1 MGREMEIGTMIE
13 MGLDGMGWDGMG
25 WDGDRDGDGDG
36 HLWPQ
41 GLLVC
46 RYRVPWA
53 SCQVWAPPV
62 LRGVCPLVPKLWGPR
77 LWVGCGA
84 DPPCQPVPS
93 AHSELI
99 LSNIHV
105 SANGEWECA
114 VSTSQGN
121 VSKKVE
127 IVVLETSASYCPAE
141 RVTNNRGDF
150 RWAPAVA
157 RPRGGCRGRAGACVW
172 REQCVPGRGLAAGDR
187 ASGSD

>member
-1 MGREMEIGTMIE
+1 MWTWYTSPCPEAG
-13 MGLDGMGWDGMG
+13 
-25 WDGDRDGDGDG
+25 
-36 HLWPQ
+36 Q
-41 GLLVC
+41 LL
-46 RYRVPWA
+46 
-53 SCQVWAPPV
+53 
-62 LRGVCPLVPKLWGPR
+62 LR
-77 LWVGCGA
+77 VGCGA
-84 DPPCQPVPS
+84 DAPCQPVPS

-150 RWAPAVA
+150 RWGPVVAPS
-157 RPRGGCRGRAGACVW
+157 RGRGVRCVLG
-172 REQCVPGRGLAAGDR
+172 QGLATGDQ

>member
-1 MGREMEIGTMIE
+1 MGTTTGGHRSHRFVGTKCH
-13 MGLDGMGWDGMG
+13 GWAAQCGHVWCFMVCVPMSPSL
-25 WDGDRDGDGDG
+25 GDR
-36 HLWPQ
+36 
-41 GLLVC
+41 C
-46 RYRVPWA
+46 
-53 SCQVWAPPV
+53 
-62 LRGVCPLVPKLWGPR
+62 GV
-77 LWVGCGA
+77 A
-84 DPPCQPVPS
+84 PPCQPLS
-93 AHSELI
+93 CARSELI

-150 RWAPAVA
+150 RWG
-157 RPRGGCRGRAGACVW
+157 RRRRRCRGRGGHTWPVPRGERAGRAGPLPGAGA
-172 REQCVPGRGLAAGDR
+172 R

>member
-1 MGREMEIGTMIE
+1 MGIGLNRNE
-13 MGLDGMGWDGMG
+13 DGKRDE
-25 WDGDRDGDGDG
+25 DGDRGGDVVHMGWEQCRACRFVGTKCCRWDAKCG
-36 HLWPQ
+36 HCF
-41 GLLVC
+41 LVH
-46 RYRVPWA
+46 VPTPGT
-53 SCQVWAPPV
+53 APP
-62 LRGVCPLVPKLWGPR
+62 RQR
-77 LWVGCGA
+77 
-84 DPPCQPVPS
+84 VPS

-150 RWAPAVA
+150 R
-157 RPRGGCRGRAGACVW
+157 
-172 REQCVPGRGLAAGDR
+172 
-187 ASGSD
+187 

>member
-1 MGREMEIGTMIE
+1 MWT
-13 MGLDGMGWDGMG
+13 WYASPC
-25 WDGDRDGDGDG
+25 
-36 HLWPQ
+36 PQ
-41 GLLVC
+41 AGQLL
-46 RYRVPWA
+46 
-53 SCQVWAPPV
+53 
-62 LRGVCPLVPKLWGPR
+62 LR
-77 LWVGCGA
+77 VGCGA
-84 DPPCQPVPS
+84 DAPCQPVPS

-150 RWAPAVA
+150 RWGPVVAPS
-157 RPRGGCRGRAGACVW
+157 RGRGVRCVLG
-172 REQCVPGRGLAAGDR
+172 QGLATGDQ

>member
-1 MGREMEIGTMIE
+1 MGIGLNRNE
-13 MGLDGMGWDGMG
+13 DGKRDE
-25 WDGDRDGDGDG
+25 DGDRGGDVAHMGWEQCRACRFAGTKCCRWDAKCG
-36 HLWPQ
+36 HCFS
-41 GLLVC
+41 VH
-46 RYRVPWA
+46 VPTPGT
-53 SCQVWAPPV
+53 APP
-62 LRGVCPLVPKLWGPR
+62 RQR
-77 LWVGCGA
+77 
-84 DPPCQPVPS
+84 VPS

-150 RWAPAVA
+150 R
-157 RPRGGCRGRAGACVW
+157 
-172 REQCVPGRGLAAGDR
+172 
-187 ASGSD
+187 

>member
-1 MGREMEIGTMIE
+1 MEMTTCDHRNHRCVGAECR
-13 MGLDGMGWDGMG
+13 GWAAEC
-25 WDGDRDGDGDG
+25 G
-36 HLWPQ
+36 HLW
-41 GLLVC
+41 C
-46 RYRVPWA
+46 YMACVPL
-53 SCQVWAPPV
+53 SPSLGDHCEGAPPWQ
-62 LRGVCPLVPKLWGPR
+62 PLS
-77 LWVGCGA
+77 C
-84 DPPCQPVPS
+84 

-150 RWAPAVA
+150 RWGPWQRRCRSRGDA
-157 RPRGGCRGRAGACVW
+157 RGWCHTESEWCVRG
-172 REQCVPGRGLAAGDR
+172 PPLTAGDR
-187 ASGSD
+187 TSGSD